1 MRIYKSA
8 LLVRYLAVLSLAAL
22 GSTTSAPSMAAEY
35 SAEVAHYLNEGDA
48 LLRQGKIGAARQ
60 DFEDALKAN
69 PNCPEAHD
77 GIGRCFLRDGTL
89 DKATTEF
96 RAALKI
102 DPLNVPSLNNLAN
115 VLYHQAKYDEAIVFY
130 EQALKICHNN
140 DPEILT
146 NLANALR
153 SKGNN
158 KQAISN
164 YKLAIKNRPDF
175 LDAHNNLALALY
187 DEGRYAEALTAIRQA
202 LNVDGHSSDAY
213 YNLALIHRAM
223 LNFSAARQ
231 AANESLKYE
240 NNPEFAESTKQLVGK
255 LGQVEAAYSH
265 LEKGTGHLRQGQW
278 DKAESELKTAT
289 PLPDK
294 QKAVALNNLGIA
306 LFRQRLYND
315 AAQTFERSLETSH
328 NAQTNFN
335 LGQARLNSGNREGA
349 KAAFKSAIAE
359 SNGKHALAH
368 NALGVIYKHENN
380 LQAAIKEYET
390 ALSLPGAPPVVHYN
404 LALALQQAGVYGQA
418 IEHYQAYLKRSP
430 KGLNSASAKQ
440 EIQIIQS
447 Q

>member
-1 MRIYKSA
+1 MKKLIYKSA
-8 LLVRYLAVLSLAAL
+8 LLVANLAVLSA
-22 GSTTSAPSMAAEY
+22 TTSALSVAAEY
-35 SAEVAHYLNEGDA
+35 SAEVTHFLNEGDA

-77 GIGRCFLRDGTL
+77 GIGRCFLRDGGL
-89 DKATTEF
+89 DRATSEF

-146 NLANALR
+146 NLANAQR

-158 KQAISN
+158 AQATSN

-175 LDAHNNLALALY
+175 LDAYNNLALALY
-187 DEGRYAEALTAIRQA
+187 DEGKYSEALAAIRQA
-202 LNVDGHSSDAY
+202 LKIDGHCSDAY
-213 YNLALIHRAM
+213 YNLALIHRAT
-223 LNFSAARQ
+223 LNFTAARQ

-240 NNPEFAESTKQLVGK
+240 NNPEFAESTKQLVEK
-255 LGQVEAAYSH
+255 LSQVQSAYGN
-265 LEKGTGHLRQGQW
+265 LEKGTGHLRLGQW
-278 DKAESELKTAT
+278 DKAEGALKSAS
-289 PLPDK
+289 PLPDR
-294 QKAVALNNLGIA
+294 QKAIALNNLGIA
-306 LFRQRLYND
+306 LFRQRLFND
-315 AAQTFERSLETSH
+315 AAQTFERAVASGKGNH
-328 NAQTNFN
+328 AQANFN
-335 LGQARLNSGNREGA
+335 LGQARLYAGNRDSA
-349 KAAFKSAIAE
+349 KTAFRTAIAE

-430 KGLNSASAKQ
+430 RGLNAASARQ

>member
-1 MRIYKSA
+1 MVACS
-8 LLVRYLAVLSLAAL
+8 VVLC
-22 GSTTSAPSMAAEY
+22 GSGLAAEY
-35 SAEVAHYLNEGDA
+35 SQEVARFLNEGDA

-89 DKATTEF
+89 DRAATEF

-130 EQALKICHNN
+130 EQALKICRNN

-146 NLANALR
+146 NLANAQR

-158 KQAISN
+158 AQAISN
-164 YKLAIKNRPDF
+164 YRLAIKNRPDF

-187 DEGRYAEALTAIRQA
+187 DEGKYQDALSSIRQA
-202 LNVDGHSSDAY
+202 LKIDGHSSDAY

-223 LNFSAARQ
+223 LNFTAARQ
-231 AANESLKYE
+231 AANESLKFE
-240 NNPEFAESTKQLVGK
+240 NNPEFAESTKQLVDK
-255 LGQVEAAYSH
+255 LSQVEAAYTN

-278 DKAESELKTAT
+278 DKAEDYLKSAT
-289 PLPDK
+289 PLPDR
-294 QKAVALNNLGIA
+294 QKTVALNNLGIA
-306 LFRQRLYND
+306 LFRQRLFND
-315 AAQTFERSLETSH
+315 AAQTFERAIAGSKGNT
-328 NAQTNFN
+328 AQANFN
-335 LGQARLNSGNREGA
+335 LGQARLYAGNREAA
-349 KAAFKSAIAE
+349 KSAFKNALSI
-359 SNGKHALAH
+359 SGGKHALAH
-368 NALGVIYKHENN
+368 NELGIIYKHENN
-380 LQAAIKEYET
+380 LQAAIKEYEA
-390 ALSLPGAPPVVHYN
+390 ALALGAPPVVHYN

-418 IEHYQAYLKRSP
+418 LAHYETYLKKSP
-430 KGLNSASAKQ
+430 KGINAASARQ